1 MRFSLFKEYG
11 ALNSKPVFA
20 AFERSLINAG
30 HTVGESDM
38 HSDVA
43 VIWSVLFNGRM
54 LGNKPVWDYY
64 RKTGRHVIVL
74 EVGGLNRGTT
84 WKVGIDGINGDAY
97 FASKG
102 HDNSRAKLLGH
113 ELKPWRKDGKYV
125 MICGQHDKSLQWK
138 NMPPM
143 SKWIMDTIDELQKNT
158 DRPIIFRPHPR
169 CRLPDI
175 ERQYRNVYRQNPN
188 QLSGSY
194 DDFDL
199 KYSDTWAVVNWSSNP
214 GVEAVREGIPAFV
227 GPSSLAY
234 EVANTDLS
242 QIESP
247 LMPDREQWFNDLM
260 HTEYTVEE
268 IELGLPLKNLTQYL

>member
-84 WKVGIDGINGDAY
+84 WKVGIDGINGDAH

>member
-84 WKVGIDGINGDAY
+84 WKVGIDGINGDAH

-102 HDNSRAKLLGH
+102 HDNSRATLLGH